1 MIPAVASPLFSGFA
15 FLELI
20 PRIRPTI
27 PQGAQQQRP
36 IIPSTSDAVAFL
48 CAFILYRILIVVRI
62 LLLIVILIVVIVI
75 RL

>member
-36 IIPSTSDAVAFL
+36 IIPSTSDAVALFF
-48 CAFILYRILIVVRI
+48 A
-62 LLLIVILIVVIVI
+62 LLSSTGYWL
-75 RL
+75 

>member
-36 IIPSTSDAVAFL
+36 IIPSTSDAE
-48 CAFILYRILIVVRI
+48 
-62 LLLIVILIVVIVI
+62 
-75 RL
+75 